1 MLTTALQRQPGHCAL
16 PWQHHLPW
24 HQPSRHPAAL
34 SPSLAGL
41 QLPAKMPLGTC
52 HSCEDCL
59 PLKLAPAQKTQAFP
73 EVSVTGNTKHRS
85 SFPTEEQDIFPQSWA
100 ITIPSLAIPAGER
113 GEIGSFPRVISAQ
126 TSCLSIFQAQ
136 QSWWHWGPAAGTA
149 EAGVWQDS
157 GGVGCLQSQPLCI

>member
-100 ITIPSLAIPAGER
+100 ITMPALAIPASRIEGGNR
-113 GEIGSFPRVISAQ
+113 QFSQGYHCPDLLPLHFS
-126 TSCLSIFQAQ
+126 
-136 QSWWHWGPAAGTA
+136 GTA
-149 EAGVWQDS
+149 KLVALGTCSRDS
-157 GGVGCLQSQPLCI
+157 